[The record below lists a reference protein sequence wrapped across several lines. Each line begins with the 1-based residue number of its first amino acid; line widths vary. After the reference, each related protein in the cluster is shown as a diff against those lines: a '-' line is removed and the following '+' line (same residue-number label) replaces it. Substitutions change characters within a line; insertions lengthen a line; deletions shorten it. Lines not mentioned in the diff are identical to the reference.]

1 MQMPEATTDR
11 RVRRTRQLLRDALME
26 LTLERGYDRVTV
38 QDILDKA
45 DVGRSTFYAHYRD
58 KDDLLVSEF
67 EALHPSLSFRPSGT
81 DEGPAGTVGFLE
93 PLRGAFRD
101 AEADR
106 RRYKAFVG
114 RQGSDAV
121 RRLLPEPLSN
131 MVGEHIRAQFP
142 EWQGDDQRLA
152 AVARYIVSAFLG
164 TLTWWLDTDAPF
176 TGDEIFTICR
186 SLAVEGAESFFSI

>member
-1 MQMPEATTDR
+1 
-11 RVRRTRQLLRDALME
+11 ME

-67 EALHPSLSFRPSGT
+67 EALHPSLSVRPGGL
-81 DEGPAGTVGFLE
+81 DAGPAGTVGFLE

-121 RRLLPEPLSN
+121 RRLLPEPLVEHGRASTSASSSPTGRVTSN
-131 MVGEHIRAQFP
+131 GWPLRR
-142 EWQGDDQRLA
+142 G
-152 AVARYIVSAFLG
+152 S
-164 TLTWWLDTDAPF
+164 
-176 TGDEIFTICR
+176 
-186 SLAVEGAESFFSI
+186 S